1 MSSTFD
7 DRSLA
12 AIPADAAPPLVKIA
26 ALLATGYAVHWSLS
40 PPNPPPAPK
49 TCVDNRT
56 LFERAIRHVTFCTKM
71 MTWAFVLADALV
83 TLHLAFP
90 SPLTSLFA
98 AALLPAGTGA
108 FPDALASSL
117 STSSLSSTA
126 TTTSTP
132 MVGALLTPSWLLL
145 LGSVVVSCGAVLRL
159 ACFRALGSLFTFE
172 ITISPDHT
180 LVTAGPYSHVRHPSY
195 TGVYALL
202 LGSTAVMLAPGAWLR
217 EAWLVPSACA
227 AVRGLAGMV
236 EDLGLERR
244 EDVGAGEGSCL
255 GRPGAVG
262 AILAWAFVIFWTTK
276 VTYALKSTNKR
287 VQTEDR
293 ELHRVFGSQWE
304 EWADRVRWRL
314 VPWVY

>member
-1 MSSTFD
+1 MSRFLFSVWS
-7 DRSLA
+7 RRR
-12 AIPADAAPPLVKIA
+12 IA
-26 ALLATGYAVHWSLS
+26 SG
-40 PPNPPPAPK
+40 
-49 TCVDNRT
+49 
-56 LFERAIRHVTFCTKM
+56 RARDKSKM

-90 SPLTSLFA
+90 SLPTRPLA

-108 FPDALASSL
+108 LPDTPASSSASTLSSPPTITTTPLADALLQPSL
-117 STSSLSSTA
+117 
-126 TTTSTP
+126 
-132 MVGALLTPSWLLL
+132 LLL
-145 LGSVVVSCGAVLRL
+145 LGAVVVSCGAVLRL
-159 ACFRALGSLFTFE
+159 ACFRALGALFTFE

-227 AVRGLAGMV
+227 GIKGLVGMA
-236 EDLGLERR
+236 EGLGLERR
-244 EDVGAGEGSCL
+244 EDGVVGTGETACL

-262 AILAWAFVIFWTTK
+262 TVLAWVFVVFWTTK
-276 VTYALKSTNKR
+276 VMYALKSTNKR
-287 VQTEDR
+287 VLTEDR
-293 ELHRVFGSQWE
+293 ELHRVFGTRWE